1 MVIFP
6 VHRLRPEIIKADVV
20 PLVMSGG
27 TALNGEEDVIQT
39 DGGGRW
45 EISFAGITLSG
56 VARQRLW
63 DAWTSYLRGGARV
76 VLVPVYS
83 LRTAPRPV
91 AGNGLMRPSD
101 LVDDDE
107 VFPTSVRFAAPYI
120 VATTTEAA
128 DLRATE
134 ITIRVTQGARL
145 RPGLRFSVGDRA
157 YKIEQV
163 SATDY
168 TAVCTIMPP
177 LREAISSGATV
188 NFDWPLVPCRA
199 VVGQDLVPEMRW
211 GRQGAAAISF
221 VEDFS

>member
-91 AGNGLMRPSD
+91 AGNGSMRPSD

-107 VFPTSVRFAAPYI
+107 VFPTSVRFTAPYI
-120 VATTTEAA
+120 VAATTEAA
-128 DLRATE
+128 DVRATS
-134 ITIRVTQGARL
+134 IAIGVTQGARL

-163 SATDY
+163 SAADY
-168 TAVCTIMPP
+168 TAVCTIIPP
-177 LREAISSGATV
+177 LREAVASGAV
-188 NFDWPLVPCRA
+188 INFDWPLVPCRG
-199 VVGQDLVPEMRW
+199 VVGQDLAPEMRW